1 MALEQLF
8 NLNTVGAPVPV
19 TPPAQSGA
27 QTVMRSLDAFTG
39 SSSPYIENARRRG
52 LELAATRGGINSSIA
67 AGAAERSAL
76 EAAQPLV
83 QQAVQIDQNNQ
94 QLGQQAQYDNWLSQQ
109 NFGRALFGQQFTSSL
124 GMLEGLQQAA
134 LQDPELYSPET
145 ISGFS
150 SFFNTQMS
158 ETLKRYFGG

>member
-1 MALEQLF
+1 MALDQLF
-8 NLNTVGAPVPV
+8 NLNTVGAPI
-19 TPPAQSGA
+19 PAAPTQSGT

-52 LELAATRGGINSSIA
+52 LETAAVRGGINSSIA

-94 QLGQQAQYDNWLSQQ
+94 QMGQQAQYDNWLSNQ
-109 NFGRALFGQQFTSSL
+109 NFGRALFGQQFNSSL
-124 GMLEGLQQAA
+124 SMLEGLQQAA

>member
-1 MALEQLF
+1 MALDQLF
-8 NLNTVGAPVPV
+8 NLNTVGAPI
-19 TPPAQSGA
+19 PAAPTQSGA

-52 LELAATRGGINSSIA
+52 LETAAVRGGINSSIA

-94 QLGQQAQYDNWLSQQ
+94 QMGQQAQYDNWLSNQ

-145 ISGFS
+145 VSGFS